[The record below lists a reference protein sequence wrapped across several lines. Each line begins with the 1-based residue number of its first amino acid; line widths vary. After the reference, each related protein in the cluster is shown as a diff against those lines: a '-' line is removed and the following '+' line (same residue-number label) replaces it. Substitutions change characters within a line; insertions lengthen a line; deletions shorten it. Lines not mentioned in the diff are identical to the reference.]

1 MWPAEEKYRA
11 LAHRPWCKIHWLR
24 DMQSSA
30 ATPLHPVS
38 SPRQLEFLA
47 IRGGS
52 TNMALKLAKVH
63 PGSRIGLVIAGNSGR
78 PGGACGHMDKFNRP
92 YVDSLHH
99 HSTQEEDVVSNWL
112 LTHQKAEDT
121 DPNKLFAN
129 TIGGKRRWGVT
140 HPDWQNNPTQ
150 TFYTIQGKDYRRA
163 SAADYHD
170 AWHVSKCLVCE
181 KTVRAY
187 DFDNRVRCSLV
198 FVAGPLA
205 KGGHSLFP
213 PLKQGDYASTQYRTF
228 NELTEHDYAHFIR
241 CVEETFHAALL
252 AMAMQGDTVAILCHV
267 SGGIY
272 AGKWRAI
279 YGDAAASFAELKKVV
294 NDVLKNRLLNGVPLG
309 CYFERVVFSKYIPP
323 VASSSPLKGA
333 IAKRRPSKTKKGVP
347 RR

>member
-1 MWPAEEKYRA
+1 
-11 LAHRPWCKIHWLR
+11 
-24 DMQSSA
+24 MQSST

-52 TNMALKLAKVH
+52 TNMALELAKVH

-78 PGGACGHMDKFNRP
+78 PGGACGHMDKLNRP

-99 HSTQEEDVVSNWL
+99 HATQEEDVVSNWL
-112 LTHQKAEDT
+112 LTHEKAEGT

-129 TIGGKRRWGVT
+129 TIGGDSTASGRKRRWGVT
-140 HPDWQNNPTQ
+140 HPDWRKNPTQ
-150 TFYTIQGKDYRRA
+150 TFYTIQKKDYRRA
-163 SAADYHD
+163 SAADYRD
-170 AWHVSKCLVCE
+170 AWHVSNCLVCE

-205 KGGHSLFP
+205 KGGHSLNP
-213 PLKQGDYASTQYRTF
+213 PFKQGDYASTQYRTF
-228 NELTEHDYAHFIR
+228 NELTEHDYTHFLR

-252 AMAMQGDTVAILCHV
+252 AMAMQGDTIAILCHV

-272 AGKWRAI
+272 AGNWRSI
-279 YGDAAASFAELKKVV
+279 YGDKAAALTELKKVV
-294 NDVLKNRLLNGVPLG
+294 NGVLSNRLLNGVPLG

-323 VASSSPLKGA
+323 VASSKASKPSPLKSA
-333 IAKRRPSKTKKGVP
+333 IAKRRSSKKKGYK
-347 RR
+347 